1 MRLCRFVVFCSIAN
15 FACMEG
21 HVYCRPHFMEIF
33 MTKGETLRQEDT
45 LGLYARLSLVCSVAL
60 YMLSL
65 GFDFDALYVV

>member
-1 MRLCRFVVFCSIAN
+1 
-15 FACMEG
+15 
-21 HVYCRPHFMEIF
+21 MEIF